1 MANDKKGTISIMILI
16 RGYQCQVLVC
26 LAAFMCLTN
35 VFDALCRCKISIFKR
50 NSFNIDKC
58 GQTFTCGPYCLP
70 RSIDHHLC
78 LYFGTEISD
87 ACMIVFLTIYLIR
100 YGLINIWNQSN
111 QIIIDILFILPGT
124 AIVAFVICFIW
135 QILSHKMTTLT
146 DLLKFSHSELC
157 FLFGASTVRNWE

>member
-1 MANDKKGTISIMILI
+1 MLA
-16 RGYQCQVLVC
+16 C
-26 LAAFMCLTN
+26 LEASMCLTN
-35 VFDALCRCKISIFKR
+35 LFDALCRCKISIFKR
-50 NSFNIDKC
+50 SDSTIHTIPNRDWGLGQNSFNIDKC
-58 GQTFTCGPYCLP
+58 GHTFTCGPYCLP

-87 ACMIVFLTIYLIR
+87 ACMIVFLTIYLVR

-157 FLFGASTVRNWE
+157 FLFGASTVSNWE